1 MSRPVQKV
9 SEYSIVRS
17 DNVADFEIKVQ
28 ECLIDGWQPL
38 NKQGYEASDEFEYVM
53 EMVKM
58 MDEDEYREMVLELY
72 EDGGDADG
80 NDEYEYE
87 RNRAIQVPDGSDEV
101 TLRVTEVDRDEVL
114 RKIFGVQGIP
124 TVQDPDPIFDD
135 ELFNS
140 E

>member
-1 MSRPVQKV
+1 MKV
-9 SEYSIVRS
+9 SEYTIVRS
-17 DNVADFEIKVQ
+17 NDVVDFESQVQ
-28 ECLIDGWQPL
+28 EHLADGWQPL

-80 NDEYEYE
+80 NDE
-87 RNRAIQVPDGSDEV
+87 V
-101 TLRVTEVDRDEVL
+101 TLRVTEVDSDEVIRRIL
-114 RKIFGVQGIP
+114 GIQGTP

-135 ELFNS
+135 ELFNN